1 MRRPKRWG
9 AAALLLGATL
19 PLLAW
24 TGDDVSG
31 LDAVSTTDERPD
43 CLDGLELD
51 VGELVWPECFDDP
64 SKAIG
69 LRTRLRKEGILARVQ
84 QLGRWTRVVRYFP
97 LSAAK
102 AEKKGQEALRR
113 RPDSTEG
120 MLAVVVDWDPDLRS
134 FVWDLEAACPKGWHA
149 AGDFKLT
156 AYVLAQEKHFD
167 EEERL
172 TDPCELEGEFRSA
185 FLFGQGVEL
194 QGSGLTLDGR
204 IVRVRAD
211 GCFEEARCPLTAT
224 TRCAHPGRTVAV
236 DPDVIPLGTE
246 LLIEGVGRRKAEDV
260 GGRIRGQHID
270 VYYGTELSVHQANAL
285 TVDSALV
292 CVPSNLPQGPPVPP
306 RLRRR

>member
-1 MRRPKRWG
+1 VRR
-9 AAALLLGATL
+9 AAPALLLGATVS
-19 PLLAW
+19 LLAW
-24 TGDDVSG
+24 TGEDVSG
-31 LDAVSTTDERPD
+31 LDAVTSSDDRPD
-43 CLDGLELD
+43 CLEGLDLD
-51 VGELVWPECFDDP
+51 VGELVWPQCFDDP
-64 SKAIG
+64 SKAIAT
-69 LRTRLRKEGILARVQ
+69 RSRLRKEGILARVQ
-84 QLGRWTRVVRYFP
+84 ELGRWTRVVRYFP
-97 LSAAK
+97 MSAAK
-102 AEKKGQEALRR
+102 AERKGQEALQR
-113 RPDSTEG
+113 RPDGPEG

-134 FVWDLEAACPKGWHA
+134 FVWDLEAACPEGWHA

-156 AYVLAQEKHFD
+156 AYVLAQEKHFADD
-167 EEERL
+167 EVL

-204 IVRVRAD
+204 IVRVRGD

-224 TRCAHPGRTVAV
+224 TRCARPGRTVAV

-270 VYYGTELSVHQANAL
+270 VYHGTELSVHQANTR

-292 CVPSNLPQGPPVPP
+292 CVPSDLPQGPPAP
-306 RLRRR
+306 RGLRGD